1 MRTIQRKSYLLLL
14 TLLCPVLVA
23 NAQYRTATDN
33 IIGLDLKQVERVY
46 QRALQRGDSSL
57 TIKYAESLFVKSE
70 FQRAF
75 EMYQRADALGQIE
88 TIYQKRDFQHAALRI
103 GKQSP
108 YAENTGYFSNELD
121 WIVDVSTFCANSPQ
135 EDFAPFF
142 WRDILFITSSRG
154 ENDEKYLFTKNPF
167 LNVHAFIHDCIS
179 ANLPDALPRQI
190 NTPNHD
196 GPIAISEDGNL
207 FVITRNH
214 LKESSDGIKN
224 LYLDY
229 YVREANSWSDSKKFP
244 LFDTEFS
251 VQHPFYSDSDSTLYF
266 SSNKDGGYGGF
277 DLYKTK
283 WNGKSWEEP
292 VNLGPEINS
301 PYDEVFPAIS
311 PDGDLIYSTN
321 HIETNGGLDLVLVQN
336 DTRYLL
342 PEPFNTI
349 HDDFSIA
356 FKDSRSGYFASNRS
370 FQGFTDDIYT
380 FHIQIPEYEF
390 FVEVLD
396 EETHKPIQGV
406 KVDFNSIVSEGTIYT
421 SENGTGFLHAGRKSI
436 YEYAFNLSKDGY
448 EPKSIVSKDFVKKD
462 STFVLTLFLKEIFHE
477 GQFIVY
483 FDNDRPDPRSTKPN
497 TNLTY
502 EQTFRTFMARRDYY
516 YNNSINTRA
525 EIDAFFED
533 VEQGML
539 QLGQLAEFL
548 KDELSKNRH
557 YVIAFTSHAS
567 PLASSDYNLVLS
579 KRRFASVENFLK
591 SWEEGALSQFIN
603 LGILNYEN
611 NPFGAALARP
621 QVSDDRRDP
630 ARSIYSVEAAKERR
644 VTISWRRVRSDD
656 NSLFHKTPETNEA
669 HNLTETHIDQKIS
682 EQTNK
687 NHIVNESIKK
697 NQITPKKVYHIIVG
711 SHNSKEKAELEARS
725 LRLRYNTNANIISR
739 TEKGFFRISYGVYA
753 SITDAEA
760 ALSSIRLNVNP
771 QAWILVE

>member
-14 TLLCPVLVA
+14 TLLCPVLIA

-57 TIKYAESLFVKSE
+57 TVKYAEALFVKSE

-121 WIVDVSTFCANSPQ
+121 WIVDVNTFCANSPQ
-135 EDFAPFF
+135 EDFAPFY
-142 WRDILFITSSRG
+142 WRDILFVTSSRG
-154 ENDEKYLFTKNPF
+154 EDNQQYLFTGNPF

-179 ANLPDALPRQI
+179 ANLPDALPRHI

-229 YVREANSWSDSKKFP
+229 YVREANRWGDSKRFP

-251 VQHPFYSDSDSTLYF
+251 VQHPFYSDPDSTLYF
-266 SSNKDGGYGGF
+266 SSNKEGGYGGF
-277 DLYKTK
+277 DLYKAK
-283 WNGKSWEEP
+283 WNGTSWEEP

-321 HIETNGGLDLVLVQN
+321 HIETNGGLDLVVVQN

-342 PEPFNTI
+342 PEPFNTN

-370 FQGFTDDIYT
+370 FQGFTDDLFT
-380 FHIQIPEYEF
+380 FNIHIPEYDF

-396 EETHKPIQGV
+396 EQTRQPLENVLVVYAAEPAEGELFSSEQGM
-406 KVDFNSIVSEGTIYT
+406 
-421 SENGTGFLHAGRKSI
+421 GFLHTGRKEMH
-436 YEYAFNLSKDGY
+436 EYAFSISKDGY
-448 EPKSIVSKDFVKKD
+448 ESKSINSNDFIKRD
-462 STFVLTLFLKEIFHE
+462 STFVLTLLLKEIFPE

-483 FDNDRPDPRSTKPN
+483 FDNDRPNPRSTRPV
-497 TNLTY
+497 TNLSY
-502 EQTFRTFMARRDYY
+502 EQTFQSFMARRDDY
-516 YNNSINTRA
+516 YNKSINTR
-525 EIDAFFED
+525 EELDTFFQE
-533 VEQGML
+533 VQQGMEELTQLSQFLEEEL
-539 QLGQLAEFL
+539 Q
-548 KDELSKNRH
+548 KNRH
-557 YVIAFTSHAS
+557 YTITFTSHAS
-567 PLASSDYNLVLS
+567 PLASSNYNLALS

-603 LGILNYEN
+603 LGLLNYGN
-611 NPFGAALARP
+611 NPFGDSLASPNVSADSRDLARS
-621 QVSDDRRDP
+621 VY
-630 ARSIYSVEAAKERR
+630 SIEAARERR
-644 VTISWRRVRSDD
+644 VTISWRRIRSDD
-656 NSLFHKTPETNEA
+656 NSLFQKTPETNEA
-669 HNLTETHIDQKIS
+669 HDLTETHVDQKTS
-682 EQTNK
+682 EQTDK
-687 NHIVNESIKK
+687 GHIFSESKK
-697 NQITPKKVYHIIVG
+697 KKT
-711 SHNSKEKAELEARS
+711 R
-725 LRLRYNTNANIISR
+725 
-739 TEKGFFRISYGVYA
+739 
-753 SITDAEA
+753 
-760 ALSSIRLNVNP
+760 
-771 QAWILVE
+771 